1 MNGIYKA
8 IFENNLI
15 DLNNFLPKSSYQDL
29 NEKNL
34 IYNGKNYFPLSF
46 AAMLG
51 YLDCV
56 KLLVENNI
64 DIRAYD
70 DEAFIV
76 AAENGAEEV
85 LEFLISRLPE
95 EEQQMI
101 LHKAKDAD
109 FRSDMNVGRKE
120 LLEY

>member
-8 IFENNLI
+8 IFKDNLI
-15 DLNNFLPKSSYQDL
+15 ELSALLPKCSSQDL
-29 NEKNL
+29 NEKNY
-34 IYNGKNYFPLSF
+34 IYDGKSYFPLSF

-51 YLDCV
+51 HVNCV
-56 KLLVENNI
+56 KSLVENNV
-64 DIRAYD
+64 DIRVYD

-85 LEFLISRLPE
+85 LDFLISQLPE
-95 EEQQMI
+95 DEQQMV

-109 FRSDMNVGRKE
+109 FRNDKNVGRKE